1 MPQTS
6 EPSQGHRRN
15 KENDDFPALNPIDN
29 VAHAKAMRIRW
40 RCRRGIREL
49 DIILTQFLESEY
61 DSLTAEQ
68 QDAMEV
74 LLSQPDPQLIDWLM
88 RREAPSD
95 DSIFKLVQRIR
106 ATTNNSS

>member
-1 MPQTS
+1 MPQTF

-15 KENDDFPALNPIDN
+15 QESDDIAALSPVDN
-29 VAHAKAMRIRW
+29 VAKAMRIRW

-49 DIILTQFLESEY
+49 DIILTRFLDSEY
-61 DSLTAEQ
+61 NGFTAEQ

-88 RREAPSD
+88 RKEAPSD
-95 DSIFKLVQRIR
+95 DSIFKLVERIR
-106 ATTNNSS
+106 ATANNRA

>member
-1 MPQTS
+1 
-6 EPSQGHRRN
+6 
-15 KENDDFPALNPIDN
+15 
-29 VAHAKAMRIRW
+29 MRIRW

-95 DSIFKLVQRIR
+95 DSIFKLVERIR